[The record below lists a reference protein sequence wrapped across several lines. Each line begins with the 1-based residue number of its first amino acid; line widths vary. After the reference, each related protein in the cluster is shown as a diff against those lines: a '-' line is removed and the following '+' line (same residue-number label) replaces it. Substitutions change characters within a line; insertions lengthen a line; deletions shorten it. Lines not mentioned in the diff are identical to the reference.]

1 MRTLASVCFSSL
13 VGRWVDQTPNRLRT
27 LTTTIVVNRVSVVVA
42 CLLWALMFDMDNAQ
56 GGSLVFRRSSLGPS
70 LKSLLFSLI
79 LLLGIIET
87 LSAAGNTL
95 SMERDWIV
103 VASSPPGKPYDL
115 TQLNSVMRRID
126 LICKLIAPI
135 FISIII
141 SSASL
146 RTGVFFVGGMSSC
159 SFLLEVLCARR
170 VWNHNSR
177 LRVPKDQLNSEN
189 FDSLNASISL
199 TLWTK
204 ASGSIRQYVKDFEHY
219 FSSTVWVPSLA
230 LAVLHISALAYSATL
245 ITFLLNSGLSLGMIT
260 IARAAGSIVEI
271 SSTVVTPLGVK
282 HLSKAK
288 NRGRFLPSDITE
300 EGIIPSMDVLV
311 DTEEHGTEIGV
322 FRLGLWGLS
331 WQLIN
336 LVCSCHELQNQI

>member
-1 MRTLASVCFSSL
+1 M
-13 VGRWVDQTPNRLRT
+13 
-27 LTTTIVVNRVSVVVA
+27 VVA
-42 CLLWALMFDMDNAQ
+42 CVLWVVIFDEDNAQ
-56 GGSLVFRRSSLGPS
+56 GASLVFHQSSLGPS

-79 LLLGIIET
+79 LIFGIIET

-103 VASSPPGKPYDL
+103 VACSPPGKPHDL
-115 TQLNSVMRRID
+115 TQLNSTMRRID

-141 SSASL
+141 SS
-146 RTGVFFVGGMSSC
+146 TNINIGVLVVGGISSC
-159 SFLLEVLCARR
+159 SFPLEILCARR
-170 VWNHNSR
+170 VWNRNSR
-177 LRVPKDQLNSEN
+177 LRAPKAQPDLEPLSAYASS
-189 FDSLNASISL
+189 SLWI
-199 TLWTK
+199 K
-204 ASGSIRQYVKDFEHY
+204 ASSSLRQYAKDFEYY
-219 FSSTVWVPSLA
+219 FSSIVWVPSLA

-245 ITFLLNSGLSLGMIT
+245 ITFLLSSGLSLGTIT

-271 SSTVVTPLGVK
+271 SSTVVTPFGVK

-288 NRGRFLPSDITE
+288 NHGRFPPSDTVQE
-300 EGIIPSMDVLV
+300 ARIPLMDVLT
-311 DTEEHGTEIGV
+311 DPEENGTEVGV

-336 LVCSCHELQNQI
+336 LVCFCQWPLELKLSFSRPRYC